1 MLSCHGHHDLLLTHP
16 TLDFHSSNVSN
27 RFGFER
33 VLPLEGLEEE
43 DEGEEEGGGWLS
55 FRATRADDLPGPHC
69 M

>member
-27 RFGFER
+27 RFDFER

-43 DEGEEEGGGWLS
+43 EEGEEEGGWLWV
-55 FRATRADDLPGPHC
+55 RATRADDLPGPHC